1 MTGGQTDDARA
12 VIVTNADYRWCPGA
26 RIDDGKLV
34 TGESD
39 QPVLSGEDLFATVPH
54 GTYLELDGSLTD
66 LAGGIAKKLGPI
78 QSVTYRYST
87 QKIQMLLPYTI
98 AQPLLTNPVAPPP
111 EPTDVAPL
119 ASDTFFGGA
128 QPILVTVEGTAW
140 LRRSWWVVY
149 AQMECKPLASAFRP
163 RLTWRAAANE
173 PKGSR
178 GTQARVNHPAQR
190 QEPAL
195 GHQGPEVLI

>member
-1 MTGGQTDDARA
+1 VAGLSE
-12 VIVTNADYRWCPGA
+12 
-26 RIDDGKLV
+26 LV

-39 QPVLSGEDLFATVPH
+39 QPVLSGEDLFATVPY

-98 AQPLLTNPVAPPP
+98 AQPLLTNPVAPLP

-128 QPILVTVEGTAW
+128 QPISVTVEGTAW

-149 AQMECKPLASAFRP
+149 AQMEGKPLAIRVTAKADVARSGP
-163 RLTWRAAANE
+163 TS
-173 PKGSR
+173 PKGQADLKQGSTIQLSGKSR
-178 GTQARVNHPAQR
+178 PWGIKAQK
-190 QEPAL
+190 
-195 GHQGPEVLI
+195 VLI